1 MKKLDKYIVGKFLG
15 TFFFTV
21 LLLSAV
27 IVVID
32 LSERIDDFLEN
43 NAPMNLI
50 IFQYYA
56 NFIPHTVLT
65 LSPLFI
71 FVSAI
76 FFTSR
81 MAYRTE
87 IIAILASGISFY
99 RILFGPYFFA
109 ATLLVVLQLY
119 GSHYW
124 VPNANK
130 ERLAFEYQYMRGQIV
145 NRDKDIHL
153 QIAPDSYIYLET
165 YIIRDSSGR
174 KFTLEQIDSNQ
185 NMIYKLHAAR
195 AKWDGEKGKWTLSNY
210 TERRINGLQE
220 TISKGANLDTTLNFH
235 PKDFEREKRFKDA
248 MTRPELNDY
257 IAKEKYRGTPNLEYY
272 EVEKHRRTAV
282 PFSTYILSIIA
293 LAVAS
298 RKVRGGMGFH
308 VFVGIALSAGYIV
321 ALQFSTTFATNGNLS
336 PLLGAWM
343 PNLIFGVIA
352 VWLLIRAP
360 K

>member
-21 LLLSAV
+21 LLLCVV

-43 NAPMNLI
+43 DAPFNLVV
-50 IFQYYA
+50 FQYYA

-65 LSPLFI
+65 LSPLFVFI
-71 FVSAI
+71 SAI

-99 RILFGPYFFA
+99 RILFGPYLFA
-109 ATLLVVLQLY
+109 ATLLFALQLY

-124 VPNANK
+124 VPEANK
-130 ERLAFEYQYMRGQIV
+130 ERLTFEYQYMRGQIV
-145 NRDKDIHL
+145 NKDKDIHL
-153 QIAPDSYIYLET
+153 QIAPDSYVYLET
-165 YIIRDSSGR
+165 FILSDSSGR

-185 NMIYKLHAAR
+185 NMLYKLHAAR
-195 AKWDGEKGKWTLSNY
+195 AKWNGTKGKWELSNY
-210 TERRINGLQE
+210 TERRIDGLKE
-220 TISKGANLDTTLNFH
+220 SITTGTNMDTVLNFH
-235 PKDFEREKRFKDA
+235 PRDFAREKRFKDA
-248 MTRPELNDY
+248 MTRSELNEY
-257 IAKEKYRGTPNLEYY
+257 ITKERQRGTPNLEFYQ
-272 EVEKHRRTAV
+272 VEKHRRTSV
-282 PFSTYILSIIA
+282 PFASYILSIIA

-298 RKVRGGMGFH
+298 RKARGGMGFH
-308 VFVGIALSAGYIV
+308 VFVGIALSALYIIT
-321 ALQFSTTFATNGNLS
+321 LQFSTTFATNGNLS
-336 PLLGAWM
+336 PFLGAWM
-343 PNLIFGVIA
+343 PNIIFGVIA
-352 VWLLIRAP
+352 VWMLVKAP

>member
-1 MKKLDKYIVGKFLG
+1 MKKLDRYIVGKFLG

-21 LLLSAV
+21 LLLCVV

-32 LSERIDDFLEN
+32 LSERMDDFLEN
-43 NAPMNLI
+43 NAPVNLI
-50 IFQYYA
+50 FFQYYA

-71 FVSAI
+71 FVSVI

-99 RILFGPYFFA
+99 RVLFGPYFFA
-109 ATLLVVLQLY
+109 ATLLVILQLFA
-119 GSHYW
+119 SHYW
-124 VPNANK
+124 VPDANK
-130 ERLAFEYQYMRGQIV
+130 DRLDFEYQYMRGQIV

-165 YIIRDSSGR
+165 FLLSDSSGR

-185 NMIYKLHAAR
+185 NMVYKLHANR
-195 AKWDGEKGKWTLSNY
+195 AKWNGEKGKWELTNY
-210 TERRINGLQE
+210 NERRIDGLKE
-220 TISKGANLDTTLNFH
+220 TITKGAKMDTTLNFH
-235 PKDFEREKRFKDA
+235 PRDFAREKRFKDA
-248 MTRPELNDY
+248 MTRTELNEY
-257 IAKEKYRGTPNLEYY
+257 ILKERQRGTPNLEFY
-272 EVEKHRRTAV
+272 EVERHRRTAV

-298 RKVRGGMGFH
+298 RKVRGGMGLH
-308 VFVGIALSAGYIV
+308 VFIGIALSAGYIV

-336 PLLGAWM
+336 PLLGAWT

-352 VWLLIRAP
+352 AWLLIKAP

>member
-1 MKKLDKYIVGKFLG
+1 MKKLDRYIVGKFLG

-21 LLLSAV
+21 LLLCVV

-32 LSERIDDFLEN
+32 LSERMDDFLEN
-43 NAPMNLI
+43 NAPVNLI

-71 FVSAI
+71 FVSVI

-109 ATLLVVLQLY
+109 ATLLVILQLFA
-119 GSHYW
+119 SHYW
-124 VPNANK
+124 VPEANK
-130 ERLAFEYQYMRGQIV
+130 DRLDFEYQYMRGQIV

-153 QIAPDSYIYLET
+153 QIAPDSYVYLET
-165 YIIRDSSGR
+165 FLLSDSSGR

-185 NMIYKLHAAR
+185 NMVYKLHANR
-195 AKWDGEKGKWTLSNY
+195 AKWNGTKGKWELTNY
-210 TERRINGLQE
+210 NERRINGLKE
-220 TISKGANLDTTLNFH
+220 TIVKGAKMDTTLNFH
-235 PKDFEREKRFKDA
+235 PKDFAREKRFKDA
-248 MTRPELNDY
+248 MTRTELNEY
-257 IAKEKYRGTPNLEYY
+257 ILKERQRGTPNLEFY
-272 EVEKHRRTAV
+272 EVERHRRTAV

-308 VFVGIALSAGYIV
+308 VFIGIALSAGYIV

-336 PLLGAWM
+336 PLLGAWI

-352 VWLLIRAP
+352 VWLLVKAP

>member
-15 TFFFTV
+15 TFLFTV
-21 LLLSAV
+21 ILLCVV

-43 NAPMNLI
+43 DAPVNLV

-71 FVSAI
+71 FVSVI

-109 ATLLVVLQLY
+109 ATLLVALQLY

-124 VPNANK
+124 VPEANK
-130 ERLAFEYQYMRGQIV
+130 ERLKFEYQYMRGQIV
-145 NRDKDIHL
+145 NKDKDIHL
-153 QIAPDSYIYLET
+153 QIAPDSYIYFET
-165 YIIRDSSGR
+165 FLLSDSSGR

-195 AKWDGEKGKWTLSNY
+195 AKWNGEKGKWELSNY
-210 TERRINGLQE
+210 NERHIEGLKE
-220 TISKGANLDTTLNFH
+220 IITTGTKMDTTLNFH
-235 PKDFEREKRFKDA
+235 PKDFAREKRFKDA
-248 MTRPELNDY
+248 MTRTELNDY
-257 IAKEKYRGTPNLEYY
+257 ITKERQRGTPNLEFYQ
-272 EVEKHRRTAV
+272 VEKHRRTSV

-298 RKVRGGMGFH
+298 RKARGGMGFH
-308 VFVGIALSAGYIV
+308 VFVGIALSALYIV
-321 ALQFSTTFATNGNLS
+321 TLQFSTTFATNGNLN

-343 PNLIFGVIA
+343 PNIIFGVIA
-352 VWLLIRAP
+352 VWMLIRAP

>member
-1 MKKLDKYIVGKFLG
+1 MKKLDRYIVGKFLG

-21 LLLSAV
+21 LLLCVV

-43 NAPMNLI
+43 DAPVDLI
-50 IFQYYA
+50 IFQYYM
-56 NFIPHTVLT
+56 NFVPHTVLT

-71 FVSAI
+71 FVAAI

-81 MAYRTE
+81 MAYRSE
-87 IIAILASGISFY
+87 IVAILASGVSFY
-99 RILFGPYFFA
+99 RLMFGPYFFA
-109 ATLLVVLQLY
+109 ATLLVILQLY
-119 GSHYW
+119 GTHYL
-124 VPNANK
+124 VPDANK
-130 ERLAFEYQYMRGQIV
+130 DRLEFEYAYMRGKIV
-145 NRDKDIHL
+145 NKDRDIHL

-165 YIIRDSSGR
+165 FILSDSSGR

-185 NMIYKLHAAR
+185 NMVYKLHAAR
-195 AKWDGEKGKWTLSNY
+195 AKWQGNIQKWKLTNY
-210 TERRINGLQE
+210 SERRINGLKE
-220 TISKGANLDTTLNFH
+220 ELSSGIKMDTTLNFH
-235 PKDFEREKRFKDA
+235 PKDFAREKRFKDA
-248 MTRPELNDY
+248 MTRTELNEY
-257 IAKEKYRGTPNLEYY
+257 LVKERQRGTPNLEFY
-272 EVEKHRRTAV
+272 EVERHRRTAV

-321 ALQFSTTFATNGNLS
+321 ALQFSTTFATNGNLP
-336 PLLGAWM
+336 PLLGAWI
-343 PNLIFGVIA
+343 PNIIFGVIA
-352 VWLLIRAP
+352 VYLIRKAP

>member
-1 MKKLDKYIVGKFLG
+1 MKKLDRYIVGKFLG

-21 LLLSAV
+21 LLLCVV

-32 LSERIDDFLEN
+32 LSERVDDFLEN

-71 FVSAI
+71 FVSVI

-109 ATLLVVLQLY
+109 ATLLVILQLFA
-119 GSHYW
+119 SHYW
-124 VPNANK
+124 VPDANK
-130 ERLAFEYQYMRGQIV
+130 DRLDFEYQYMRGQIV
-145 NRDKDIHL
+145 NRDKNIHL
-153 QIAPDSYIYLET
+153 QIAPDSYVYLET
-165 YIIRDSSGR
+165 FLLSDSSGR

-185 NMIYKLHAAR
+185 NMVYKLHANR
-195 AKWDGEKGKWTLSNY
+195 AKWNGTKEKWELTNYNERHIDGLK
-210 TERRINGLQE
+210 E
-220 TISKGANLDTTLNFH
+220 TITKGQKMDTTLNFH
-235 PKDFEREKRFKDA
+235 PRDFAREKRFKDA
-248 MTRPELNDY
+248 MTRTELNEY
-257 IAKEKYRGTPNLEYY
+257 IVKERQRGTPNLEFY

-308 VFVGIALSAGYIV
+308 VFIGIALSAGYIV

-336 PLLGAWM
+336 PLLGAWI

-352 VWLLIRAP
+352 AWLLIKAP